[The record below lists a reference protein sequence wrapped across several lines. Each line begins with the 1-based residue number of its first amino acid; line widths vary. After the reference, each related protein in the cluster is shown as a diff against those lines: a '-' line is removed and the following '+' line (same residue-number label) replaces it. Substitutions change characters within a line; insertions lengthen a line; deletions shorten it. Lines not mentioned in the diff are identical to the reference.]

1 MFDILVLPPVEHT
14 VTLFHLFRAVSSG
27 GEREGREREGREEGQ
42 SNDAGATSGQR
53 GTSVGEERHLSV
65 SSSEGRPEVSVHLTT
80 DPSHTQRWSV

>member
-1 MFDILVLPPVEHT
+1 MFDILVAPLVEHT
-14 VTLFHLFRAVSSG
+14 ITLFYLFRAVPSG

-42 SNDAGATSGQR
+42 SNDAGAAPGQR

-80 DPSHTQRWSV
+80 DPSHS